1 MVTKTINAINR
12 CKECIDSRKSFVLQ
26 GGAGSGKTESL
37 KELLLYI
44 KTEHPKARVIC
55 ITHTNAAVD
64 EIVGRVGERYLIST
78 IHSFLYGLIG
88 HYKKNIKSVIFELFF
103 VPEMV
108 RAEQLKEQK
117 ETDYK
122 KAEHEKYK
130 RVYEKYASN
139 LYRICKE
146 NTEKVTGKREYDK
159 DPERYNE
166 FLNKKIRLLNEKIM
180 DIIAGKEYSA
190 IYYNQTKFDGL
201 NDLSYGHDGLL
212 VLFHLLFE
220 KYPLLGKIIS
230 DKYDYIFIDEYQDTQ
245 KEVLCDI
252 FTLSQTYGVAIG
264 LFGDNMQSIYDEGI
278 DDLDIFIN
286 DGTLETI
293 LKEDN
298 FRCSYEVLD
307 VINSLR
313 LDSFNQNVALKK
325 LDNGIYEKEAD
336 RHGLVK
342 VMYSLVDSKPSAFSS
357 SEEKRKYQSVINEV
371 LFEAKKFA
379 DNSKIL
385 ILTNKAVAE
394 KNGFQQLY
402 KVFDDRYA
410 DVKDRIERYLRSIQA
425 LDVSDLCNLFLK
437 KDYNLLIQFVRKGGY
452 LIHNANDKKQLHDI
466 MIEIVNNKDLSIK
479 SVIEIAYSK
488 KLIKQTETYKNI
500 IEGNLN
506 FLEQLKSD
514 LFYVKFKKQYLSGEN
529 TFSRIKDS
537 LELSSKEEF
546 EYYESLWEKERF
558 ITEFFSDELKFS
570 EVLNYTMYLNEETE
584 YITMHKTKGTSIPSV
599 IVLMEEYFWNEYDFS
614 LIYSPFAESKSK
626 KRNDSQKLIYVACS
640 RAKNNLICIRVL
652 VKDELNDFLNVFPNA
667 ELFKDYTEKRDYI

>member
-12 CKECIDSRKSFVLQ
+12 CKECIDSRRSFVLQ

-88 HYKKNIKSVIFELFF
+88 HYKKNIKSVISELFF

-159 DPERYNE
+159 DPEGYNE

-212 VLFHLLFE
+212 VLFHLLFG

-252 FTLSQTYGVAIG
+252 LTLSQTYGVAIG

-313 LDSFNQNVALKK
+313 LDSLNQNVALKK

-336 RHGLVK
+336 RHGFVK

-357 SEEKRKYQSVINEV
+357 SKRKE
-371 LFEAKKFA
+371 
-379 DNSKIL
+379 
-385 ILTNKAVAE
+385 
-394 KNGFQQLY
+394 
-402 KVFDDRYA
+402 
-410 DVKDRIERYLRSIQA
+410 SI
-425 LDVSDLCNLFLK
+425 
-437 KDYNLLIQFVRKGGY
+437 
-452 LIHNANDKKQLHDI
+452 
-466 MIEIVNNKDLSIK
+466 
-479 SVIEIAYSK
+479 
-488 KLIKQTETYKNI
+488 
-500 IEGNLN
+500 
-506 FLEQLKSD
+506 
-514 LFYVKFKKQYLSGEN
+514 
-529 TFSRIKDS
+529 
-537 LELSSKEEF
+537 
-546 EYYESLWEKERF
+546 
-558 ITEFFSDELKFS
+558 
-570 EVLNYTMYLNEETE
+570 
-584 YITMHKTKGTSIPSV
+584 
-599 IVLMEEYFWNEYDFS
+599 
-614 LIYSPFAESKSK
+614 
-626 KRNDSQKLIYVACS
+626 SQ
-640 RAKNNLICIRVL
+640 
-652 VKDELNDFLNVFPNA
+652 
-667 ELFKDYTEKRDYI
+667 